1 MGKYATPKTMDIKPG
16 KISYRI
22 LQWMQEHEDTLK
34 LKNTSAHAIAEEIAN
49 LDDVEN
55 GELTIE
61 QTFGRMVRCLVVY
74 RELNVKGSRSDY
86 RINYWHKSIPADILA
101 NAPVEIKR
109 AMANAIDKMEPGQY
123 MDAEGAVVTPNAVE
137 KVNEDPF
144 AEGEPLMPSAPVDT
158 PTVMVEKPAVKSSIT
173 NEQYAK
179 MLEMAPTG
187 ASKREITE
195 AIGKNPKTLDYLL
208 EKDKERKERFY
219 QEYTKGYDERQRRRR
234 EWLENGRK
242 GYQDKLAYK
251 AKAIADE
258 MVKEQSTQ
266 NVTVPLDIKKDGK
279 QITVNLSLVINL

>member
-1 MGKYATPKTMDIKPG
+1 MSNISKTKTMDIQPG
-16 KISYRI
+16 KIAYEV
-22 LQWMQEHEDTLK
+22 LKWMQEHEPALK
-34 LKNTSAHAIAEEIAN
+34 KTTAHNIASRVAALPN
-49 LDDVEN
+49 VAN

-61 QTFGRMVRCLVVY
+61 QTLGKMVKCNIVY
-74 RELNVKGSRSDY
+74 RYKIEHSFYSDY

-101 NAPVEIKR
+101 DAPAEVKR
-109 AMANAIDKMEPGQY
+109 AMAKTIDSMQDNQY
-123 MDAEGAVVTPNAVE
+123 MDEEGAVVTPNAVE
-137 KVNEDPF
+137 KTEDPF
-144 AEGEPLMPSAPVDT
+144 AENEPLMPSAPVDT
-158 PTVMVEKPAVKSSIT
+158 PTVMVERPAVKSSIT

-187 ASKREITE
+187 ASKREIAE

-251 AKAIADE
+251 AKAIANE
-258 MVKEQSTQ
+258 MVKEQTTQ

-279 QITVNLSLVINL
+279 QITVNLSLTINL